1 MVSSDAFIRAPIN
14 RLGARIGHGLAD
26 AAAEMAVLA
35 QDAPDRLRQEWDLFQ
50 EEVRA
55 EADRLER
62 DDGQAEPVDVA
73 SDMTIS
79 DPESPPV
86 DQTPQAVI
94 DRLRASVAEINRS
107 LEVRS

>member
-1 MVSSDAFIRAPIN
+1 MGSSDAFIRATIN
-14 RLGARIGHGLAD
+14 RLGARIGHGFAD
-26 AAAEMAVLA
+26 AAAEIAVLA

-62 DDGQAEPVDVA
+62 DDGQAEPADVA

-107 LEVRS
+107 FEVRS

>member
-1 MVSSDAFIRAPIN
+1 MGPSDAFIRATIN

-35 QDAPDRLRQEWDLFQ
+35 QGVPSRLRQEWDLFQ

-62 DDGQAEPVDVA
+62 DEGQAQPEA
-73 SDMTIS
+73 SASEMSGSETAS
-79 DPESPPV
+79 ASE

-94 DRLRASVAEINRS
+94 DRLRASVADINQS

>member
-1 MVSSDAFIRAPIN
+1 MGPSDAFIRATIN

-35 QDAPDRLRQEWDLFQ
+35 QDVPSRLRQEWDLFQ

-62 DDGQAEPVDVA
+62 DEGQAQSEA
-73 SDMTIS
+73 SDSEMS
-79 DPESPPV
+79 DSETASGSV

-94 DRLRASVAEINRS
+94 DRLRASVAEINQS

>member
-1 MVSSDAFIRAPIN
+1 MGPSDAFIRATIN

-35 QDAPDRLRQEWDLFQ
+35 QDVPSRLRQEWDLFQ

-62 DDGQAEPVDVA
+62 DEGQAQADAPA
-73 SDMTIS
+73 SEMTV
-79 DPESPPV
+79 PETASASE

-94 DRLRASVAEINRS
+94 DRLRASVAEINQS
-107 LEVRS
+107 LEVGS